1 VIFLYV
7 VLTLSLATLLV
18 FGVVEQRRHFDR
30 LDSIPV
36 RVLVNGIRGKSSITR
51 LCAGALRGG
60 GLRVVAK
67 TTGTAARV
75 IWPDGSEEEIYRKF
89 GIPNVTEQIE
99 VVRRA
104 AATAPDVMVLE
115 CMAVMPALQET
126 NQEKLVRSNIGI
138 ISNVREDHLTEMGPT
153 LEEVARSLCRSMP
166 VGGMCVTA
174 EAEWLHVLEQEAARR
189 ECRLVVVAP
198 DAVSDDEMEQFSY
211 FTFKENVAIALRI
224 AAELGVPRDLAVL
237 GMREAA
243 ADPWSLAVDEYYV
256 EGKLLRFAN
265 VFAAN
270 DPSSTL
276 MNVHQLSGQG
286 AIREPLYALI
296 NCRPDRLERNAQ
308 MGALVTAL
316 AAEKVF
322 LIGHP
327 TRSAT
332 VAIPR
337 RWAGEVIDL
346 GGARREPEDIF
357 RSIVHEV
364 NGEAT
369 VVAIGNIH
377 GQGEALL
384 EHLEQLGALR

>member
-1 VIFLYV
+1 
-7 VLTLSLATLLV
+7 
-18 FGVVEQRRHFDR
+18 
-30 LDSIPV
+30 
-36 RVLVNGIRGKSSITR
+36 
-51 LCAGALRGG
+51 
-60 GLRVVAK
+60 
-67 TTGTAARV
+67 
-75 IWPDGSEEEIYRKF
+75 
-89 GIPNVTEQIE
+89 
-99 VVRRA
+99 
-104 AATAPDVMVLE
+104 
-115 CMAVMPALQET
+115 
-126 NQEKLVRSNIGI
+126 
-138 ISNVREDHLTEMGPT
+138 
-153 LEEVARSLCRSMP
+153 MP

-224 AAELGVPRDLAVL
+224 AAELGVPRDLALL

-243 ADPWSLAVDEYYV
+243 PDPWSLAVDEYYV

-296 NCRPDRLERNAQ
+296 NCRPDRLERT
-308 MGALVTAL
+308 VPP
-316 AAEKVF
+316 VP
-322 LIGHP
+322 IPWRHP